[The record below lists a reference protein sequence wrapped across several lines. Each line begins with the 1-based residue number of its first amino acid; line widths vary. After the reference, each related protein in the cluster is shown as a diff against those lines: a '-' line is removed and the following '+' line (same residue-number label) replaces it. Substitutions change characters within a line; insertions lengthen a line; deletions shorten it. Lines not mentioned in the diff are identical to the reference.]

1 MGFWN
6 KLGKIAL
13 VAAPYVAAPFTG
25 GASLA
30 FTGAANKAA
39 QKWMEHDAKKAIQQG
54 KDPSKFD
61 KYLMTGANVGSL
73 ATGVGAFSG
82 GGMGGGGG
90 AKTGT
95 LSATGKNLSG
105 WQKNLQTAGNI
116 SSAAMGAPTGGGW
129 ESQVAGLAGQLAAN
143 RDSGGGSIAQPEVA
157 RPTSIAAPRRSGLD
171 SIFAR
176 GRNEAIVN
184 QPFRRGYE
192 TVVQGDDDTTL
203 THTMPPIYP
212 NYGPPP
218 SDDGS
223 NQSGSIFNRAPVDS
237 PSRNT
242 PIQNA
247 MRDELTPRRMARRRN
262 PVVDEE

>member
-39 QKWMEHDAKKAIQQG
+39 QKWSEHDAKKAIQQG

-61 KYLMTGANVGSL
+61 KYLLMTANGASL
-73 ATGVGAFSG
+73 ATGIGAFSG
-82 GGMGGGGG
+82 GGMTKSIGGTGN
-90 AKTGT
+90 AGT
-95 LSATGKNLSG
+95 LSATGQQLSG
-105 WQKNLQTAGNI
+105 WQKNLQTAGNVA
-116 SSAAMGAPTGGGW
+116 SAMSGQPTGGGW
-129 ESQVAGLAGQLAAN
+129 QAGVAGLAGEYLRNQAN
-143 RDSGGGSIAQPEVA
+143 SDTPPNPVSQAPVPSSSASPHNSGGLS
-157 RPTSIAAPRRSGLD
+157 

-176 GRNEAIVN
+176 GRNEAVVN
-184 QPFRRGYE
+184 QPFRRGYD
-192 TVVQGDDDTTL
+192 TVVQGDDNTTL
-203 THTMPPIYP
+203 THTMPAIYP

-218 SDDGS
+218 SDNGDAPR
-223 NQSGSIFNRAPVDS
+223 SIFNRAPVES
-237 PSRNT
+237 TGT

-247 MRDELTPRRMARRRN
+247 VEPRRLVRRRRN
-262 PVVDEE
+262 PEVEAQ

>member
-73 ATGVGAFSG
+73 ATGMGAFSG
-82 GGMGGGGG
+82 GGMGGG
-90 AKTGT
+90 AKTGA
-95 LSATGKNLSG
+95 LSATGNQLSG

-143 RDSGGGSIAQPEVA
+143 RGNDGGIQTPTVQAPTVA
-157 RPTSIAAPRRSGLD
+157 RTSSFQQRLNPIEM
-171 SIFAR
+171 
-176 GRNEAIVN
+176 GRQEAMRN
-184 QPFRRGYE
+184 QPFRSGY
-192 TVVQGDDDTTL
+192 QTTIEDEGNL
-203 THTMPPIYP
+203 FTNQMPPIYP
-212 NYGPPP
+212 QYQEPQQNNYG
-218 SDDGS
+218 D
-223 NQSGSIFNRAPVDS
+223 
-237 PSRNT
+237 T
-242 PIQNA
+242 
-247 MRDELTPRRMARRRN
+247 LTPRYARRRN
-262 PVVDEE
+262 PVQEQEYN